1 MPHDVAFLP
10 SLAPLLDA
18 IADARGWA
26 IGAVALLSMPD
37 LKVVVV
43 SGAMGKVE
51 FP

>member
-1 MPHDVAFLP
+1 MAGVAASP
-10 SLAPLLDA
+10 P
-18 IADARGWA
+18 DARGWA

-43 SGAMGKVE
+43 RGAMGKVE